1 MKKLCSILLIL
12 CLLASMV
19 ACAQPVAETP
29 VTVAPSAPV
38 EETVETPVEEPA
50 EEVVEEA
57 PEEIL
62 AVEVTLYLPNENVD
76 GFDEKT
82 ISLSAL
88 DGADL
93 VAALVAEGIYSED
106 ITLLSMTQ
114 DGDNLTLDM
123 SQAFGTAA
131 STTGTAGELMLI
143 GSLVNTFLTAYDVET
158 VTLLVEGNQL
168 ETGHT
173 IYDFP
178 LEFFANP

>member
-50 EEVVEEA
+50 EEVVEEI
-57 PEEIL
+57 P

-106 ITLLSMTQ
+106 TTLLSMTQ